1 MRFVFCGRI
10 YMSWMDHCHAAMH
23 LAALSLNSF
32 VQNAAD
38 NIDLAGLE
46 EENTTLDVE
55 VLYRVGSDAH
65 ALCLVLGSLEADPGI
80 RSQGC

>member
-1 MRFVFCGRI
+1 MR
-10 YMSWMDHCHAAMH
+10 
-23 LAALSLNSF
+23 LAALSLNSS

-38 NIDLAGLE
+38 NIDFTGLE

-65 ALCLVLGSLEADPGI
+65 AL
-80 RSQGC
+80 

>member
-1 MRFVFCGRI
+1 
-10 YMSWMDHCHAAMH
+10 MH

-32 VQNAAD
+32 VENAAD
-38 NIDLAGLE
+38 NVDLAGLE
-46 EENTTLDVE
+46 EENTTLDME

-65 ALCLVLGSLEADPGI
+65 ALCLGLGSLEADPGI